1 MLGLESGVFLLLA
14 TFRILWTNF
23 CLVVALQTGAFDFCP
38 FCAFFALNSSVE
50 AVYSTSLPNSAAW
63 GRRRRSGTTAVGAN
77 ERRRLIVSVTN
88 QPPALLQPRRS
99 PRLAH
104 DCDASLALTSTFR
117 PPPPFPRKKK
127 ATFFRAGRRTARRTA
142 TRSRVGQSSI
152 LFRARTMVLSRA
164 YASFTEPE
172 RPQGTPPWFPRCV
185 L

>member
-1 MLGLESGVFLLLA
+1 MMGSVVYSHVLHALL
-14 TFRILWTNF
+14 
-23 CLVVALQTGAFDFCP
+23 TGACDFCP

-50 AVYSTSLPNSAAW
+50 AVYSTSLPNSAA
-63 GRRRRSGTTAVGAN
+63 GGLRRRSGTTAVGAN
-77 ERRRLIVSVTN
+77 ERRRFHWSVTN

-99 PRLAH
+99 PRLAP
-104 DCDASLALTSTFR
+104 ALSPLFVLASTFC

-142 TRSRVGQSSI
+142 TLSRVGQSSI

-164 YASFTEPE
+164 YASFTKPE